1 MALATSSINREP
13 QTPAK
18 VAALEQA
25 LQHFLLQQRQMV
37 PIGRGASRVETRGSL
52 ADVSHIKVQAPLP
65 EIADELC
72 AVAQEVKA
80 APSDIHLGA
89 QATER
94 EVRREIASPYFPA
107 L

>member
-1 MALATSSINREP
+1 MMARIIREAEGSPFYAPASSYPGDAVTVPEAIAR
-13 QTPAK
+13 
-18 VAALEQA
+18 AA
-25 LQHFLLQQRQMV
+25 
-37 PIGRGASRVETRGSL
+37 
-52 ADVSHIKVQAPLP
+52 
-65 EIADELC
+65 C

-94 EVRREIASPYFPA
+94 EVRREIASPYLPA

>member
-1 MALATSSINREP
+1 
-13 QTPAK
+13 
-18 VAALEQA
+18 
-25 LQHFLLQQRQMV
+25 
-37 PIGRGASRVETRGSL
+37 
-52 ADVSHIKVQAPLP
+52 LP

-94 EVRREIASPYFPA
+94 EVRREIASPYLPA